1 MASRKDFAPKKRN
14 SNHATRKKAAPKT
27 GNSAAK
33 INNRN
38 TDSQPTANH
47 SPVQGTPWKWVI
59 ASIFAI
65 SAISFLLF
73 QLIQIDP
80 RAIRESG
87 IAAIIMDNTDS
98 DDTAAEQ
105 PVAKI
110 AKSAEPVTATLKQ
123 TNSSKTAPATA
134 SKVPVTEKSSAAQ
147 QKEPYQF
154 YKILAT
160 EAVATENIAAYKSTP
175 KTAKLQFKT
184 LLQTGSFRQQKD
196 AQRMKAMLL
205 LNNLPNVKVGKITSD
220 KGTWYRVRT
229 GPFITFDQLRA
240 ANTKLNKLNIS
251 PMQVQL
257 H

>member
-14 SNHATRKKAAPKT
+14 SNHATRKKAIPKA
-27 GNSAAK
+27 GNTAAK
-33 INNRN
+33 INNSH
-38 TDSQPTANH
+38 TGGQQTAAQL
-47 SPVQGTPWKWVI
+47 PMRGTPWKWII
-59 ASIFAI
+59 ASIIAVAAI
-65 SAISFLLF
+65 SYLLI
-73 QLIQIDP
+73 QLSQIDP

-87 IAAIIMDNTDS
+87 ISAIIMNNTDS
-98 DDTAAEQ
+98 SHTPADQSVAKPAKTKASQTAADQ
-105 PVAKI
+105 QSN
-110 AKSAEPVTATLKQ
+110 SA
-123 TNSSKTAPATA
+123 KTAPATV

-160 EAVATENIAAYKSTP
+160 EAVATENIEAYKSTP
-175 KTAKLQFKT
+175 KTANLQFKT

-205 LNNLPNVKVGKITSD
+205 LNNLPNVKIGKTTSD

-229 GPFITFDQLRA
+229 GPFITFAQLRA